1 MPKPIPLNK
10 QLQQIE
16 KELDAPGTFVLS
28 NLQPG
33 LQSWI
38 SKQITIFDDLSD
50 ERKILLRNLEHKG
63 LRLERKTV
71 FAQKQWVNFILELNL
86 MKKAWKPYG
95 VDVEIKA
102 PGIKKTILWGNKVG
116 GQISEQT

>member
-1 MPKPIPLNK
+1 MKEVKIKANK
-10 QLQQIE
+10 M
-16 KELDAPGTFVLS
+16 S
-28 NLQPG
+28 
-33 LQSWI
+33 
-38 SKQITIFDDLSD
+38 
-50 ERKILLRNLEHKG
+50 
-63 LRLERKTV
+63 
-71 FAQKQWVNFILELNL
+71 QKQWFNFILELNL